1 MITKCKFRQILL
13 LEYDI
18 YRRER
23 IKEEEKFEQYKL
35 FIESAEK
42 NSDKRITQNNIYLT
56 INLAFT
62 SYISTQVLDLKHNII
77 MTIIGILICIV
88 WLCTINNYAKRN
100 KVKFEI
106 INESEYGTLYKEEW
120 KRISILTSLTTYEK
134 ISSIIFIILY
144 IALFIVKL
152 V

>member
-1 MITKCKFRQILL
+1 M
-13 LEYDI
+13 
-18 YRRER
+18 
-23 IKEEEKFEQYKL
+23 KEEEKFEQYKL

-56 INLAFT
+56 INIAFI
-62 SYISTQVLDLKHNII
+62 SYISTKVLDLKQNII

-120 KRISILTSLTTYEK
+120 KRINILTSLTTYEK
-134 ISSIIFIILY
+134 ISSVIFIILY
-144 IALFIVKL
+144 IA
-152 V
+152 

>member
-1 MITKCKFRQILL
+1 M
-13 LEYDI
+13 
-18 YRRER
+18 
-23 IKEEEKFEQYKL
+23 KEEEKFEQYKL

-56 INLAFT
+56 INIAFI
-62 SYISTQVLDLKHNII
+62 SYISTKVLDLKQNII

-106 INESEYGTLYKEEW
+106 INESEYGKLYKEEW
-120 KRISILTSLTTYEK
+120 KRINILTSLTTYEK
-134 ISSIIFIILY
+134 ISSVIFIILY

-152 V
+152 I

>member
-1 MITKCKFRQILL
+1 M
-13 LEYDI
+13 
-18 YRRER
+18 
-23 IKEEEKFEQYKL
+23 KEEEKFEQYKL

-56 INLAFT
+56 INIAFI
-62 SYISTQVLDLKHNII
+62 SYISTKVLDLKQNII

-106 INESEYGTLYKEEW
+106 INESEYGKLYKEEW

-134 ISSIIFIILY
+134 ISSLIFIILY
-144 IALFIVKL
+144 LALFVIKL
-152 V
+152 I

>member
-1 MITKCKFRQILL
+1 MI
-13 LEYDI
+13 Y
-18 YRRER
+18 
-23 IKEEEKFEQYKL
+23 KEGIRMKEEKFEQYKL

-120 KRISILTSLTTYEK
+120 KRINILTSLTTYEK

>member
-1 MITKCKFRQILL
+1 MKK
-13 LEYDI
+13 
-18 YRRER
+18 
-23 IKEEEKFEQYKL
+23 EEKFKQYKL

-56 INLAFT
+56 INIAFI
-62 SYISTQVLDLKHNII
+62 SYISTKVLDLKQNII

-120 KRISILTSLTTYEK
+120 KRINILTSLTTYEK
-134 ISSIIFIILY
+134 ISSVIFIILY

-152 V
+152 I

>member
-1 MITKCKFRQILL
+1 MKK
-13 LEYDI
+13 
-18 YRRER
+18 
-23 IKEEEKFEQYKL
+23 EEKFEQYKL

-56 INLAFT
+56 INIAFI
-62 SYISTQVLDLKHNII
+62 SYISTKVLDLKQNII

-120 KRISILTSLTTYEK
+120 KRINILTSLTTYEK
-134 ISSIIFIILY
+134 ISSVIFIILY

-152 V
+152 I

>member
-1 MITKCKFRQILL
+1 MI
-13 LEYDI
+13 Y
-18 YRRER
+18 
-23 IKEEEKFEQYKL
+23 KEGIRMKEEKFEQYKL

-144 IALFIVKL
+144 IALFIVRL
-152 V
+152 VKKKKK

>member
-1 MITKCKFRQILL
+1 MK
-13 LEYDI
+13 
-18 YRRER
+18 
-23 IKEEEKFEQYKL
+23 EEKFEQYKL

>member
-1 MITKCKFRQILL
+1 M
-13 LEYDI
+13 
-18 YRRER
+18 
-23 IKEEEKFEQYKL
+23 KEKEKFEQYKL

-56 INLAFT
+56 INIAFI
-62 SYISTQVLDLKHNII
+62 SYISTKVLDLKQNII

-120 KRISILTSLTTYEK
+120 KRINILTSLTTYEK
-134 ISSIIFIILY
+134 ISSVIFIILY

-152 V
+152 I

>member
-1 MITKCKFRQILL
+1 M
-13 LEYDI
+13 
-18 YRRER
+18 
-23 IKEEEKFEQYKL
+23 KEEEKFEQYKL

-42 NSDKRITQNNIYLT
+42 NSDKRMTQNNIYLT
-56 INLAFT
+56 INIAFV
-62 SYISTQVLDLKHNII
+62 SYISTKVLDLKQNII

-106 INESEYGTLYKEEW
+106 INESEYGMLYKEEW
-120 KRISILTSLTTYEK
+120 KRINILTSLTTYEK
-134 ISSIIFIILY
+134 ISSVIFIILY

-152 V
+152 I

>member
-1 MITKCKFRQILL
+1 M
-13 LEYDI
+13 
-18 YRRER
+18 
-23 IKEEEKFEQYKL
+23 KEEEKFEQYKL

-42 NSDKRITQNNIYLT
+42 NSDKRITQNNIYIT
-56 INLAFT
+56 INIAFIA
-62 SYISTQVLDLKHNII
+62 YISTKVLDLKQNII

-120 KRISILTSLTTYEK
+120 KRINILTSLTTYEK
-134 ISSIIFIILY
+134 ISSVIFIILY

-152 V
+152 I

>member
-1 MITKCKFRQILL
+1 M
-13 LEYDI
+13 
-18 YRRER
+18 
-23 IKEEEKFEQYKL
+23 KEEEKFEQYKL
-35 FIESAEK
+35 FIESPEK

-56 INLAFT
+56 INIAFI
-62 SYISTQVLDLKHNII
+62 SYISTKVLDLKQNII

-120 KRISILTSLTTYEK
+120 KRINILTSLTTYEK
-134 ISSIIFIILY
+134 ISSVIFIILY

-152 V
+152 I

>member
-1 MITKCKFRQILL
+1 M
-13 LEYDI
+13 
-18 YRRER
+18 
-23 IKEEEKFEQYKL
+23 KEEEKFEQYKL

-56 INLAFT
+56 INIAFI
-62 SYISTQVLDLKHNII
+62 SYISTKVLDLKQNII

-106 INESEYGTLYKEEW
+106 MNESEYGTLYKEEW
-120 KRISILTSLTTYEK
+120 KRINILTSLTTYEK
-134 ISSIIFIILY
+134 ISSVIFIILY

-152 V
+152 I

>member
-1 MITKCKFRQILL
+1 
-13 LEYDI
+13 
-18 YRRER
+18 
-23 IKEEEKFEQYKL
+23 
-35 FIESAEK
+35 
-42 NSDKRITQNNIYLT
+42 
-56 INLAFT
+56 
-62 SYISTQVLDLKHNII
+62 

-120 KRISILTSLTTYEK
+120 KRINILTSLTTYEK
-134 ISSIIFIILY
+134 ISSVIFIILY

-152 V
+152 I

>member
-1 MITKCKFRQILL
+1 MK
-13 LEYDI
+13 
-18 YRRER
+18 
-23 IKEEEKFEQYKL
+23 EEKFEQYKL

-100 KVKFEI
+100 KIKFEI